1 MQLTVKT
8 LKGEKFTIEVEESHT
23 IAQVKDIIEQQKSE
37 LVAESMK
44 LIHSGKVLKDS
55 ETIADCQIQPNAF
68 LVVMV
73 SKKKKP
79 VAAVAAALD
88 VASNDSDSKPV
99 AESKL
104 SSTETGSTGV
114 TTTTTS
120 STTATTT
127 TNMAT
132 PSTPAALPST
142 SSSTASAP
150 LAPLRNRTAPA
161 SSTTTPG
168 NDHDASIDAAAAAAA
183 EEDASV
189 DVNDNDMLL
198 PPEAVSNLT
207 AMGFPEAEVKACL
220 RVAGGNPDLA
230 VEFLMNGIPEHVA
243 AAVAAG
249 GGRNATAAVGRPPQ
263 GQPLEQ
269 LRNHPQIDQ
278 LRQLVQ
284 SNPAM
289 LQAVLTQIGQQQPEL
304 LQEINLHQ
312 ELFLQIMNE
321 PVGTTSGGDGSG
333 SSSGGGGAVAGTSSG
348 TAGSGSDTDIPLGP
362 GGLTAEMMQGLGNPA
377 QLAQMIDSMTPE
389 QLQSMS
395 AMMGL
400 TPDQLR
406 MTAQAISR
414 MPPEELQNY
423 MNMAMEGMD
432 DEGGI
437 ASGGMGQGRGMG
449 AGAGGGSQYVTLT
462 DEELAAVERLTA
474 MGFDRME
481 AVQAYLA
488 CDKNEELAANLLMDG
503 GFGFG
508 FGNDEGMGG
517 GHEDE
522 DDGDD
527 MYD

>member
-8 LKGEKFTIEVEESHT
+8 LKGEKFTVEVEESHT
-23 IAQVKDIIEQQKSE
+23 IAQVKDIIQQQKSE
-37 LVAESMK
+37 LVADSMK

-55 ETIADCQIQPNAF
+55 ETIADCRIQPNAF
-68 LVVMV
+68 LVVMI

-79 VAAVAAALD
+79 VPAVAAAD
-88 VASNDSDSKPV
+88 VASNDAAEESKPAAGTV
-99 AESKL
+99 PP
-104 SSTETGSTGV
+104 STEQPASTNV
-114 TTTTTS
+114 T
-120 STTATTT
+120 
-127 TNMAT
+127 T
-132 PSTPAALPST
+132 PSTPAVAP
-142 SSSTASAP
+142 SSSSSSSSAAP
-150 LAPLRNRTAPA
+150 LAPSRNRTAP
-161 SSTTTPG
+161 
-168 NDHDASIDAAAAAAA
+168 
-183 EEDASV
+183 
-189 DVNDNDMLL
+189 
-198 PPEAVSNLT
+198 PEASLEASQPQQGEEEENHGNVSFAAGDGADSDLPQEAISNLM

-220 RVAGGNPDLA
+220 RAAAGNPNVA
-230 VEFLMNGIPEHVA
+230 VEFLMNGIPEQVMGVGGATGAGTGTGA
-243 AAVAAG
+243 ASAGQQVSG
-249 GGRNATAAVGRPPQ
+249 GG
-263 GQPLEQ
+263 GQPLDQ

-304 LQEINLHQ
+304 LQEITRHQ

-321 PVGTTSGGDGSG
+321 PVGTTSSG
-333 SSSGGGGAVAGTSSG
+333 STSGGGSAGGDATVTSTAGTG
-348 TAGSGSDTDIPLGP
+348 GSGEVEASSLGP
-362 GGLTAEMMQGLGNPA
+362 GGLTADMMQGLGNPA

-400 TPDQLR
+400 TPEQLR
-406 MTAQAISR
+406 MTAQAISH

-423 MNMAMEGMD
+423 MNMAMEGMGE
-432 DEGGI
+432 EGM
-437 ASGGMGQGRGMG
+437 SGDMMGQGRGAAG
-449 AGAGGGSQYVTLT
+449 AGAGAGGSQYVTLT
-462 DEELAAVERLTA
+462 EEELAAVERLTA

-481 AVQAYLA
+481 VVQAYLA

-508 FGNDEGMGG
+508 GFGNNDDGMGG
-517 GHEDE
+517 DGAGGHD